1 MNKNILS
8 LFMYKVVR
16 SGAIWISYTQKARHK
31 GQLDQE
37 YDKR

>member
-1 MNKNILS
+1 MNENILS
-8 LFMYKVVR
+8 LLMYKVVR
-16 SGAIWISYTQKARHK
+16 SGAIWISYTQKVRHK